1 MTSSVK
7 ERVELIKV
15 KCKYLLKMKWS
26 FTLLCEQIFA
36 LRILVRGIPDMM
48 RRLLDE
54 ISQSLNHQV

>member
-36 LRILVRGIPDMM
+36 LRILAQGIPDTM
-48 RRLLDE
+48 RRLLYW
-54 ISQSLNHQV
+54 S